1 MKKRVIVALAAIA
14 AILVACGPK
23 EDPIVEVTSVSLSQT
38 TLSIAKGG
46 TTTLNATVG
55 PHNATDKTVTW
66 SSSNSSVATV
76 DKGTVSAIAVG
87 TATITATAS
96 GKTATCEVTVTP
108 KGITSIRLEQGA
120 AELNIN
126 EVFTLVSSVE
136 PADADETL
144 TWSSSDENVAKVEN
158 GKITAVGKGKAT
170 ITAST
175 TRGSRNQNRLP
186 SPTLLSMPI
195 WHTRNS
201 GFVLRYFSMMP
212 LQFISPNPNPFS
224 LFSSSPILEAS

>member
-1 MKKRVIVALAAIA
+1 MRNLILIALTAIMA
-14 AILVACGPK
+14 LFVACGPK
-23 EDPIVEVTSVSLSQT
+23 EDPLVEVTAVSLSQT

-46 TTTLNATVG
+46 TTTLTATVG

-108 KGITSIRLEQGA
+108 KGISSIKLDKSTA
-120 AELNIN
+120 SLSIK
-126 EVFTLVSSVE
+126 EVLTLSATIE

-144 TWSSSDENVAKVEN
+144 TWTSSDENVAKVEN
-158 GKITAVGKGKAT
+158 GKITAVGKGTAT
-170 ITAST
+170 ITASA
-175 TRGSRNQNRLP
+175 G
-186 SPTLLSMPI
+186 TLKVS
-195 WHTRNS
+195 
-201 GFVLRYFSMMP
+201 
-212 LQFISPNPNPFS
+212 
-224 LFSSSPILEAS
+224 